1 MNKIKEWFVELWQDF
16 LKWIQDTIKEI
27 LLEIKDLS
35 LDIFELM
42 LEGAVFAIGLIVPP
56 TFVANSLSSLINA
69 IPPSVNYLLGQS
81 GLSEGLSIYG
91 AAVMFRL
98 ARKIYTLGVW

>member
-16 LKWIQDTIKEI
+16 LTWLQETNKEI

-35 LDIFELM
+35 LDLFELG
-42 LEGAVFAIGLIVPP
+42 LDGAVFAIGLITPP
-56 TFVANSLSSLINA
+56 GFVANSLSSVVSA

-98 ARKIYTLGVW
+98 ARKIYTLGAW